1 MKENNTQLQEKSIS
15 KNTIEEAFVMYRE
28 TVSPPR
34 SFLTNVLNQ
43 IPENQEPSKE
53 RSSVRSPYIWLLV
66 TQTAMIGV
74 LLFVVYP
81 TYIMMTDTKIA
92 NVQFTIIDNQIASYE
107 AKINAEDQANLLN
120 DYNDNNL

>member
-1 MKENNTQLQEKSIS
+1 
-15 KNTIEEAFVMYRE
+15 
-28 TVSPPR
+28 
-34 SFLTNVLNQ
+34 
-43 IPENQEPSKE
+43 
-53 RSSVRSPYIWLLV
+53 
-66 TQTAMIGV
+66 MIGV